1 MQFFL
6 PLHIS
11 SVSEIWLKYGY
22 LILCKSWALLGVWC
36 SPSHFICYTSRGSFS
51 LARKEQNIN
60 NKSHQKKQPVL
71 YLAVFPWVQNPFYSH
86 FSGRAFC
93 SGLRCISAFLLRNVP
108 KCCPLAAG
116 PDRCWGP
123 WWAGERVGSG
133 TSLFWRIFLNRLTTE
148 VPTISVEQKHVRI
161 EDCDSQW
168 QIS

>member
-1 MQFFL
+1 MKSDWSTDTWFSANHELCLVCDVVPVILFVIHLGGLFL
-6 PLHIS
+6 WPGKNKTSTTKATKKTTSPLLS
-11 SVSEIWLKYGY
+11 
-22 LILCKSWALLGVWC
+22 C
-36 SPSHFICYTSRGSFS
+36 FS
-51 LARKEQNIN
+51 LSTEPILQSLLR
-60 NKSHQKKQPVL
+60 P
-71 YLAVFPWVQNPFYSH
+71 
-86 FSGRAFC
+86 C